1 MNQIDSNDNN
11 NSRPLNL
18 QMPTMPGLILPS
30 MPKKGGLNLG
40 LGLVPKPREQIAPSP
55 EFYTNSESS

>member
-1 MNQIDSNDNN
+1 MNQIDTSDNNN
-11 NSRPLNL
+11 NSRPQNL

-30 MPKKGGLNLG
+30 MPKKEGLNFG
-40 LGLVPKPREQIAPSP
+40 LYPKPREQIAPSP